1 MGKSRNTNSV
11 RVCTHGAHL
20 CNQKGGL
27 RSPFFVERQ
36 HVCQGELAD
45 DVAVQRNNSPMFIA
59 CPRCFDKHLQHVV
72 QLMISAMAGG
82 IHGAAARP
90 SIIDVQHVALAHLL
104 RTKKGSPVPSSR
116 MSRARPR
123 GPAVPIGSSSY
134 SGAMPAA
141 VTHVMADMAQA
152 PACVTNMG
160 CRRSGSSWI
169 YQGTK
174 VCIHEPSTRP
184 CLTCEQVIFTCSF
197 SSHSLRKS
205 IMTCGPCAEAS
216 EYMLEYV

>member
-1 MGKSRNTNSV
+1 MGKCLNTNSV

-20 CNQKGGL
+20 CDQKGGL

-45 DVAVQRNNSPMFIA
+45 DVTAQRNKGPMFIA
-59 CPRCFDKHLQHVV
+59 CPRCFDKHLQRVG

-134 SGAMPAA
+134 SGAMPPPSARDGRHGA
-141 VTHVMADMAQA
+141 SSGVWEEHGLPQVRQLLDISRYETSMGRPPG
-152 PACVTNMG
+152 PA
-160 CRRSGSSWI
+160 
-169 YQGTK
+169 
-174 VCIHEPSTRP
+174 
-184 CLTCEQVIFTCSF
+184 
-197 SSHSLRKS
+197 
-205 IMTCGPCAEAS
+205 
-216 EYMLEYV
+216 